1 MMELLIEAGADLQV
15 EVRSLLWGESMS
27 WETVLY
33 DMTPVSYAQ
42 CGLYRQFHRQ
52 EEDVYSNLQ
61 YLYRSKYGTEAAF
74 RNVPN
79 KYLVEGH

>member
-1 MMELLIEAGADLQV
+1 
-15 EVRSLLWGESMS
+15 
-27 WETVLY
+27 
-33 DMTPVSYAQ
+33 MTPVSYAQ